1 MRFLLLLGAV
11 ATKLED
17 VLLPKALKLS
27 NPERKAAFRFIVC
40 LGFVSLFADMTYEG
54 AHSVIGPLLKD
65 LGASATQVGII
76 AGLGEMIAASL
87 RYFSGRLADRTR
99 AYWTITTLGY
109 FLNLVVVPGL
119 AFAGNWQAAA
129 LLIVAERTG
138 KSLRGPARDV
148 LLSEA
153 TEVVGHGKGFGLHAA
168 MDQTGAV
175 LGPLLVAAS
184 VARTHHF
191 GPAFLW
197 LAVPAIG
204 AFIALLFARAT
215 RPNKGTP
222 PPAPKAKQLPKVF
235 WIYVVAAGILAL
247 GFVDF
252 PLLAY
257 HFQQGSLVKPEV
269 IPLLYAGA
277 MGVNGLTALVFGRLF
292 DRFGIQ
298 IIVLGILVSL
308 LALPFGFLGGA
319 SGVYISV
326 VCWATGLGAQDATLR
341 SGISQ
346 VVSMNKRGS
355 AFGAFNA
362 AYGVLWFLGSV
373 TMGVLYDYSL
383 FALVVFGVAAQLIA
397 AMLFVSLRRPLAAA
411 SAKAR

>member
-1 MRFLLLLGAV
+1 MAY
-11 ATKLED
+11 T
-17 VLLPKALKLS
+17 S
-27 NPERKAAFRFIVC
+27 QERKSAFRFIIA

-129 LLIVAERTG
+129 LLVIAERTG

-153 TEVVGHGKGFGLHAA
+153 TEVVGHGSGFGLHAA

-175 LGPLLVAAS
+175 LGPVFVAIS

-197 LAVPAIG
+197 LALPAAG
-204 AFIALLFARAT
+204 AFVSLLFAKAARSKHA
-215 RPNKGTP
+215 TP
-222 PPAPKAKQLPKVF
+222 PPAQAKKNLPQVF
-235 WIYVVAAGILAL
+235 WIYVGAAGLLAL

-252 PLLAY
+252 PLLAF
-257 HFQQGSLVKPEV
+257 HFQKNSLTKPEI

-277 MGVNGLTALVFGRLF
+277 MGVNGLTALIFGRMF
-292 DRFGIQ
+292 DRYGIQ
-298 IIVLGILVSL
+298 IIAIGIVVSL

-319 SGVYISV
+319 AGVYVSV
-326 VCWATGLGAQDATLR
+326 VCWAIGLGAQDATLR

-346 VVSMNKRGS
+346 VVSMNKRGT

-362 AYGVLWFLGSV
+362 VYGVLWFLGSV
-373 TMGVLYDYSL
+373 TMGVLYDFSL
-383 FALVVFGVAAQLIA
+383 VALVVFGMVAQLVAAG
-397 AMLFVSLRRPLAAA
+397 LFIWLRRPLANQKAA
-411 SAKAR
+411 

>member
-1 MRFLLLLGAV
+1 M
-11 ATKLED
+11 TSKPD
-17 VLLPKALKLS
+17 
-27 NPERKAAFRFIVC
+27 RKAAFRFIVA

-87 RYFSGRLADRTR
+87 RYFSGKLADKTR

-119 AFAGNWQAAA
+119 AFAGSWQAAA
-129 LLIVAERTG
+129 LLVVAERTG

-153 TEVVGHGKGFGLHAA
+153 TEVVGHGAGFGLHAA

-175 LGPLLVAAS
+175 LGPLLVATA
-184 VARTHHF
+184 VARSHHF
-191 GPAFLW
+191 GPAFIW
-197 LAVPAIG
+197 LAVPALG
-204 AFIALLFARAT
+204 AFIALLFARAMS
-215 RPNKGTP
+215 PHQGA
-222 PPAPKAKQLPKVF
+222 PPAAPTKKNFPNVF
-235 WIYVVAAGILAL
+235 WIYVVAACLLAL

-257 HFQQGSLVKPEV
+257 HFQKNSLTKPEV
-269 IPLLYAGA
+269 VPLLYAGA
-277 MGVNGLTALVFGRLF
+277 MGLNGITALVFGRMF
-292 DRFGIQ
+292 DRYGIQ
-298 IIVLGILVSL
+298 VIVLGIIVSL

-319 SGVYISV
+319 TGVYISV
-326 VCWATGLGAQDATLR
+326 ACWATGLGAQDATLR

-346 VVSMNKRGS
+346 VVSMNKRGT

-362 AYGVLWFLGSV
+362 AYGILWFVGSV

-383 FALVVFGVAAQLIA
+383 MALVVFGMAAQVVAAG
-397 AMLFVSLRRPLAAA
+397 FFFWLRKPLAAA
-411 SAKAR
+411 AN

>member
-1 MRFLLLLGAV
+1 MSS
-11 ATKLED
+11 KPD
-17 VLLPKALKLS
+17 
-27 NPERKAAFRFIVC
+27 RKAAFRFIVA

-65 LGASATQVGII
+65 LGATATEVGII

-87 RYFSGRLADRTR
+87 RYFSGKLADKTR

-119 AFAGNWQAAA
+119 AFAGSWQAAA
-129 LLIVAERTG
+129 LLVVAERTG

-153 TEVVGHGKGFGLHAA
+153 TEVVGHGSGFGLHAA

-175 LGPLLVAAS
+175 LGPLLVATA
-184 VARTHHF
+184 VARSHHF
-191 GPAFLW
+191 GPAFIW
-197 LAVPAIG
+197 LAVPALG
-204 AFIALLFARAT
+204 AFIALLFARAMSPHT
-215 RPNKGTP
+215 GTP
-222 PPAPKAKQLPKVF
+222 PAAPTNRNLPNVF
-235 WIYVVAAGILAL
+235 WIYVVAASLLAL

-257 HFQQGSLVKPEV
+257 HFQKNSLTKPEV
-269 IPLLYAGA
+269 VPLLYAGA
-277 MGVNGLTALVFGRLF
+277 MGLNGITALVFGRLF

-298 IIVLGILVSL
+298 VIVFGIIVSL

-319 SGVYISV
+319 TGVYISV
-326 VCWATGLGAQDATLR
+326 ACWATGLGAQDATLR

-346 VVSMNKRGS
+346 VVSMNKRGT

-362 AYGVLWFLGSV
+362 AYGILWFVGSV

-383 FALVVFGVAAQLIA
+383 VALVVFGIAAQLA
-397 AMLFVSLRRPLAAA
+397 AAGFFFWLRKPLTAAA
-411 SAKAR
+411 SD

>member
-1 MRFLLLLGAV
+1 MV
-11 ATKLED
+11 TKQ
-17 VLLPKALKLS
+17 
-27 NPERKAAFRFIVC
+27 ERKVAFRFIVC

-65 LGASATQVGII
+65 LGATATQVGII

-87 RYFSGRLADRTR
+87 RFFSGKLADRTR

-119 AFAGNWQAAA
+119 AFAGSWQAAA
-129 LLIVAERTG
+129 LLVVAERTG

-153 TEVVGHGKGFGLHAA
+153 TEVVGHGSGFGIHAA

-175 LGPLLVAAS
+175 LGPLLVAGS

-197 LAVPAIG
+197 LALPAAG
-204 AFIALLFARAT
+204 AFVSLLFAHAVS
-215 RPNKGTP
+215 PHKGAPPTP
-222 PPAPKAKQLPKVF
+222 PTQQELPSVF
-235 WIYVVAAGILAL
+235 WIYVAAAGLLAL

-257 HFQQGSLVKPEV
+257 HFQKTSFSSPEV

-277 MGVNGLTALVFGRLF
+277 MGVVGLTALIFGRLF
-292 DRFGIQ
+292 DRYGIQ
-298 IIVLGILVSL
+298 VIAAGIIISL
-308 LALPFGFLGGA
+308 FTLPLGFLGGTV
-319 SGVYISV
+319 GGYLSV

-341 SGISQ
+341 SGIAQ
-346 VVSMNKRGS
+346 VVSMNKRGA

-362 AYGVLWFLGSV
+362 VYGVLWFLGSV
-373 TMGVLYDYSL
+373 AMGVLYDRSL
-383 FALVVFGVAAQLIA
+383 MALVVFGMVVQILSAGI
-397 AMLFVSLRRPLAAA
+397 FIWIKRPLAQV
-411 SAKAR
+411 ARQ

>member
-1 MRFLLLLGAV
+1 
-11 ATKLED
+11 
-17 VLLPKALKLS
+17 VLKIS

-87 RYFSGRLADRTR
+87 RYFSGRLADKTR

-129 LLIVAERTG
+129 LLIIAERTG

-191 GPAFLW
+191 SSAFLW
-197 LAVPAIG
+197 LAVPAVG
-204 AFIALLFARAT
+204 AFVALLFAWAA

-222 PPAPKAKQLPKVF
+222 PPARKGKQLPKVF
-235 WIYVVAAGILAL
+235 WIYVLAAGLLAL

-326 VCWATGLGAQDATLR
+326 ACWATGMGAQDATLR

-355 AFGAFNA
+355 ALGEFNA

-383 FALVVFGVAAQLIA
+383 IALVVFGIAAQLTA
-397 AMLFVSLRRPLAAA
+397 ATLFVWLRRPLAAA
-411 SAKAR
+411 VRHQS

>member
-1 MRFLLLLGAV
+1 MNV
-11 ATKLED
+11 SKQ
-17 VLLPKALKLS
+17 
-27 NPERKAAFRFIVC
+27 ERKNAFRFIVA

-87 RYFSGRLADRTR
+87 RYFSGRLADKTR

-129 LLIVAERTG
+129 LLIIAERTG

-153 TEVVGHGKGFGLHAA
+153 TEVVGHGKGFGIHAA

-175 LGPLLVAAS
+175 LGPLFVAIS

-191 GPAFLW
+191 GAAFLW
-197 LAVPAIG
+197 LGVPAAG
-204 AFIALLFARAT
+204 AFLALIFARAA
-215 RPNKGTP
+215 RPAKGSP
-222 PPAPKAKQLPKVF
+222 PPPPRNENLPQVF
-235 WIYVVAAGILAL
+235 WLYVVAAGLLAL

-257 HFQQGSLVKPEV
+257 HFQANSLTKPET

-277 MGVNGLTALVFGRLF
+277 MGVNGLTALLFGRLF
-292 DRFGIQ
+292 DRYGIQ
-298 IIVLGILVSL
+298 IIALGIVVSL

-319 SGVYISV
+319 NGVYISV
-326 VCWATGLGAQDATLR
+326 ACWATGLGAQDATLR
-341 SGISQ
+341 SGIAQ

-362 AYGVLWFLGSV
+362 VYGVLWFAGSV
-373 TMGVLYDYSL
+373 TMGMLYDYSL
-383 FALVVFGVAAQLIA
+383 IALVVFGMVAQLVAAV
-397 AMLFVSLRRPLAAA
+397 LFVWLRRPLAAA
-411 SAKAR
+411 KG

>member
-1 MRFLLLLGAV
+1 
-11 ATKLED
+11 
-17 VLLPKALKLS
+17 
-27 NPERKAAFRFIVC
+27 
-40 LGFVSLFADMTYEG
+40 MTYEG

-119 AFAGNWQAAA
+119 AYAGSWQAAA
-129 LLIVAERTG
+129 LLVVAERTG

-153 TEVVGHGKGFGLHAA
+153 TEVVGHGKGFGLHSA

-175 LGPLLVAAS
+175 LGPLLVAGS

-197 LAVPAIG
+197 LALPAAG
-204 AFIALLFARAT
+204 AFIALLFARWV
-215 RPNKGTP
+215 RPHKGTP
-222 PPAPKAKQLPKVF
+222 PPSAPSRKQFPKVF
-235 WIYVVAAGILAL
+235 WIYVGAACLLAL

-252 PLLAY
+252 PLLAF
-257 HFQQGSLVKPEV
+257 HFQKNSLVQPAV

-277 MGVNGLTALVFGRLF
+277 MGVNGLTALIFGRMF
-292 DRFGIQ
+292 DRYGIQ

-308 LALPFGFLGGA
+308 MALPFGFLGGA
-319 SGVYISV
+319 NGVYISV
-326 VCWATGLGAQDATLR
+326 ACWATGLGAQDATLR
-341 SGISQ
+341 AGISQ
-346 VVSMNKRGS
+346 VVSMNKRGT

-362 AYGVLWFLGSV
+362 AYGILWFVGSV
-373 TMGVLYDYSL
+373 TMGVLYDFSL
-383 FALVVFGVAAQLIA
+383 LALVIFGVLVQACA
-397 AMLFVSLRRPLAAA
+397 AMLFFWLRKPLVSR
-411 SAKAR
+411 KAR

>member
-1 MRFLLLLGAV
+1 MD
-11 ATKLED
+11 ATKQQR
-17 VLLPKALKLS
+17 AS
-27 NPERKAAFRFIVC
+27 AFRFIVA

-54 AHSVIGPLLKD
+54 AHSIIGPLLKD
-65 LGASATQVGII
+65 LGATATQVGFI

-87 RYFSGRLADRTR
+87 RFFSGRLADRTR

-129 LLIVAERTG
+129 LLVVAERTG

-153 TEVVGHGKGFGLHAA
+153 TEVVGHGSGFGIHAA

-184 VARTHHF
+184 VARTHTF

-197 LAVPAIG
+197 LSFPAAG
-204 AFIALLFARAT
+204 AFVALLFARAA
-215 RPNKGTP
+215 RANKGTP
-222 PPAPKAKQLPKVF
+222 PPPQKQQKFPTVF
-235 WIYVVAAGILAL
+235 WFYVVAAGVLAL

-257 HFQQGSLVKPEV
+257 HFQKNALTKPEV
-269 IPLLYAGA
+269 VPLLYSGA
-277 MGVNGLTALVFGRLF
+277 MGVNGLAALVLGRLF
-292 DRFGIQ
+292 DRYGIQ
-298 IIVLGILVSL
+298 ILAFGTLFSL
-308 LALPFGFLGGA
+308 LALPFGFLGGET
-319 SGVYISV
+319 GVFVSV
-326 VCWATGLGAQDATLR
+326 ACWAIGLGAQDATLR
-341 SGISQ
+341 AGISQ
-346 VVSMNKRGS
+346 VVSMNKRGT

-362 AYGVLWFLGSV
+362 VYGVMWFLGSV
-373 TMGVLYDYSL
+373 TMGLLYDHSL
-383 FALVVFGVAAQLIA
+383 IALVVFGMAAQLVA
-397 AMLFVSLRRPLAAA
+397 ASLFFWLSRPLT
-411 SAKAR
+411 ARPSG